1 MTKIEQP
8 IPDEIMEQARDVAD
22 RLFRRGQYRDW
33 HVAKD
38 PERIIALALQAVDTA
53 AEKRGEERERERCA
67 RVAEAKFDLRH
78 QTQARFAAMNIA
90 AAIRSGS

>member
-1 MTKIEQP
+1 MTPAMTKIEQP
-8 IPDEIMEQARDVAD
+8 IPGEIMEQARDVAD

-38 PERIIALALQAVDTA
+38 PERIIALALQDAANA

-67 RVAEAKFDLRH
+67 RIVDEIGSALMDRTPAEAAK
-78 QTQARFAAMNIA
+78 
-90 AAIRSGS
+90 AIRGS